1 MATCCQSNSNFFIF
15 AVLVVWCSLGR
26 VAVKNCFKLLSFFY
40 IYSLKR
46 QASRNCMTAIRLKHC
61 YKLKHQLVVVVV
73 VDLYSVSHNAY
84 NALIWGVVQY
94 IRCSAV
100 ISTHTE

>member
-46 QASRNCMTAIRLKHC
+46 QASRNCMTAIRLKR

-73 VDLYSVSHNAY
+73 DLYGVSRNAY
-84 NALIWGVVQY
+84 NALIRGVVQY
-94 IRCSAV
+94 IIIRCSAV